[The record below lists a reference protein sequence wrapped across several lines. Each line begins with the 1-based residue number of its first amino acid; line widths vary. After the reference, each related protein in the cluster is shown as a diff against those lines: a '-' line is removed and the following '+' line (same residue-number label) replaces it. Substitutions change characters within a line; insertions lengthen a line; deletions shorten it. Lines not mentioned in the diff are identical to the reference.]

1 MCEFTGLDIEMTIKE
16 NYHELLDMFADLF
29 VYIFKGIEEKYKKE
43 LAAIN
48 TQFPFEPFKIK
59 TPVVKLTFEEGCQL
73 LKEAGVEQSVH
84 EDFDTEIE
92 KKLGQIVREKYDT
105 DFYMLHRY
113 PISARPFYTMLCH
126 DDPKFTL
133 SYDFFMRG

>member
-48 TQFPFEPFKIK
+48 T
-59 TPVVKLTFEEGCQL
+59 
-73 LKEAGVEQSVH
+73 
-84 EDFDTEIE
+84 
-92 KKLGQIVREKYDT
+92 
-105 DFYMLHRY
+105 
-113 PISARPFYTMLCH
+113 
-126 DDPKFTL
+126 
-133 SYDFFMRG
+133 